1 MAVNKRKSR
10 SDIWLIYSGLMVSI
24 PFSLLSLALLWTHD
38 MSVEWQWTL
47 TTLIVL
53 MLVWLPLFLHHRLM
67 GALRSISNAVLSL
80 KDGDFSISLEAEQYH
95 GVLRQT
101 VVGLN
106 ELTAQLYNSRTD
118 AAETHELLKKVM
130 RQIDVAVMTFNSEF
144 QLMRIND
151 KGLQLLG
158 QSREAVIG
166 QSAEDLGL
174 SACMAGHDERTEVFE
189 HIAPQNV
196 WQLRRSNF
204 REKGKNHVLV
214 TLADL
219 TAVLR
224 QQELTAWQR
233 MMRVLR
239 HEISNSLAPVQSYA
253 QTISWLIEQDPLPQ
267 NWLIETREGL
277 EVIIGR
283 TKALN
288 HLMSQHKELTDLPKP
303 NLQTMMLDKLLNDAV
318 KLQTRCPVHLS
329 CPDEVKVEVDYEQ
342 CSQLLLN
349 LLKNA
354 DEAMAEIE
362 SPKIEVSV
370 HLSKDKAA
378 DGGFAAVHIDDFG
391 PGLASFDNLFVP
403 FYTTKPQGSG
413 IGLALCRQIA
423 QAHGGSLHLVNREFG
438 GCRAILS
445 LPVSYA

>member
-1 MAVNKRKSR
+1 M
-10 SDIWLIYSGLMVSI
+10 SDNIQQQFFKADPWLVYSGLMVGL
-24 PFSLLSLALLWTHD
+24 PFSLLSLGLVWTHE
-38 MSVEWQWTL
+38 MSMEWQWTL
-47 TTLIVL
+47 TVVIVV
-53 MLVWLPLFLHHRLM
+53 MLVWLPLFLHRRLN
-67 GALRSISNAVLSL
+67 GALKSLSNAVLSL
-80 KDGDFSISLEAEQYH
+80 KDGDFSIALDVAQYH
-95 GVLRQT
+95 GVLRQMAQ
-101 VVGLN
+101 GLN
-106 ELTAQLYNSRTD
+106 VLTSQLYNSRTD
-118 AAETHELLKKVM
+118 VAETHELLKKVM
-130 RQIDVAVMTFNSEF
+130 RQIDVVVMTFNNQS

-151 KGLQLLG
+151 RGLALLA
-158 QSREAVIG
+158 QSREQVIG
-166 QSAEDLGL
+166 QSAEALGL
-174 SACMAGHDERTEVFE
+174 SSVLAGSEERTEVFE
-189 HIAPQNV
+189 HLAAQQV

-253 QTISWLIEQDPLPQ
+253 QTISWLIEQEPLPG
-267 NWLIETREGL
+267 NWLTETREGL

-288 HLMSQHKELTDLPKP
+288 HLMSQHRELTDLPKP
-303 NLQTMMLDKLLNDAV
+303 NLQKINITELVSEAIKLE
-318 KLQTRCPVHLS
+318 TRCPIQLN
-329 CPDEVKVEVDYEQ
+329 DNLEAEVEVDKEQ
-342 CSQLLLN
+342 LNQLLLN

-354 DEAMAEIE
+354 VEAMAEDERPGID
-362 SPKIEVSV
+362 VS
-370 HLSKDKAA
+370 LQMAEQN
-378 DGGFAAVHIDDFG
+378 GFVVVNIDDTG

-403 FYTTKPQGSG
+403 FYTTKPHGSG

-423 QAHGGSLHLVNREFG
+423 QAHGGSLHLVNREVG

-445 LPVSYA
+445 LPVLS